1 MLAAHSSLA
10 TSDERPWLGRL
21 IRRIGADYP
30 PAVAALDA
38 AATAQLRQEYFDCV
52 GADLGARVDGQRIV
66 DKDPFNFVR
75 LGLVR
80 RIFPDAKIIF
90 VNRDPRDV
98 VLSCF
103 MQWFQPNDAAVNFFD
118 LDSAA
123 RLYVDAMALWHDLK
137 VVLDLDILE
146 IRYEDLVVDFPTI
159 SRQVF
164 DFINLEWEADILNF
178 ADTAVGTYVATPS
191 RRDVAKN
198 IFSQSVGRWRNYH
211 RQMAPTLGV
220 LSTLV
225 SMLGYAD
232 S

>member
-1 MLAAHSSLA
+1 M
-10 TSDERPWLGRL
+10 
-21 IRRIGADYP
+21 
-30 PAVAALDA
+30 AALDA

-75 LGLVR
+75 LGLVTR
-80 RIFPDAKIIF
+80 PLLPTRASSWRIFPDAKIIF

-103 MQWFQPNDAAVNFFD
+103 MQWFQPNDATVHFFD

-146 IRYEDLVVDFPTI
+146 IRYEDLVVDFLTI